1 MHTTMY
7 MYIHTYMY
15 IVYTHSLMQFVK
27 GAGSFASEM
36 ADAVL
41 NSLTG
46 GRHERFIEK
55 YHVWEDQERRGKMKP
70 VDSKAGEEAG
80 KGGEGGEA
88 GEVSKGGE
96 AGEGGEEGKAG
107 EGEDV
112 GKGGEEEEAKGEKGE
127 AEGKGEGSDKDD
139 KQDSEI
145 LTGNDEDTNRDYET
159 ESVVITE
166 QHQAEDVVRM
176 ETASEE
182 EGRGESG
189 GDARGEQKMVGT
201 GSRVAEKEENTLIES
216 QEDDDIMDLDWALLD
231 SPEATMGASEVVGG
245 VESSAEPQSLSPPS
259 LLSGSSSRHSSANRD
274 DRGETAD
281 SSSRH
286 SSADREDRGETA
298 ESSSSGGDK
307 SEVRGR
313 VYVSLSLPPPPPLP
327 SSPLFLPPP
336 PLLLSPPLHSS
347 SPLLPPSSLCLK
359 RLYMPVHPR
368 ETAVRHTNM
377 YCYILKLKQR
387 LSIQGT
393 N

>member
-55 YHVWEDQERRGKMKP
+55 YHVWEDQERRGKIKP

-80 KGGEGGEA
+80 KGGEGGE
-88 GEVSKGGE
+88 VSK
-96 AGEGGEEGKAG
+96 GGEEGKAG

-189 GDARGEQKMVGT
+189 GDAQGEQEMVGT
-201 GSRVAEKEENTLIES
+201 GSRVAEKEENALIES

-259 LLSGSSSRHSSANRD
+259 LLSGSS
-274 DRGETAD
+274 G
-281 SSSRH
+281 RH
-286 SSADREDRGETA
+286 SSADRDDRGETA

-313 VYVSLSLPPPPPLP
+313 VYVSHSLPPPPLP
-327 SSPLFLPPP
+327 SSPLFLPPSP
-336 PLLLSPPLHSS
+336 PPLPSSPLLLSTPPPLPPLSLSQEIVHAS
-347 SPLLPPSSLCLK
+347 SPERDGSVA
-359 RLYMPVHPR
+359 Y
-368 ETAVRHTNM
+368 
-377 YCYILKLKQR
+377 
-387 LSIQGT
+387 
-393 N
+393 